1 MSDFHSNEGP
11 RWKNHISPPTSTVS
25 RGERLLN
32 HTFDTWR
39 NEFRGILEDYRREI
53 QTRLSIIEH
62 EIEKKSD
69 KETVDLLMRAVQE
82 DLHRQA
88 GDIKTLSTG
97 LTGKMGVE
105 TMWKVIGLVLT
116 LSGPAGG
123 IVGFVIH
130 FLARG

>member
-1 MSDFHSNEGP
+1 MTKTKDLDGQTTFHNA
-11 RWKNHISPPTSTVS
+11 S
-25 RGERLLN
+25 RLQGERLLT

-39 NEFRGILEDYRREI
+39 NEFRGILEDHRREI
-53 QTRLSIIEH
+53 QTRLTLIEH

-69 KETVDLLMRAVQE
+69 KETVDLLIHSVQE

-88 GDIKTLSTG
+88 EDIKTLATG

-116 LSGPAGG
+116 GHLHLPARSS
-123 IVGFVIH
+123 H
-130 FLARG
+130 LPA

>member
-1 MSDFHSNEGP
+1 MDKPHSTTHLDWEQ
-11 RWKNHISPPTSTVS
+11 
-25 RGERLLN
+25 GERLLT

-39 NEFRGILEDYRREI
+39 NEFRGILEGHRREI
-53 QTRLSIIEH
+53 QTRLTLIEH

-69 KETVDLLMRAVQE
+69 KETVDLLMHSVQE

-88 GDIKTLSTG
+88 EDIKTLATG

-116 LSGPAGG
+116 LSGAVGA

-130 FLARG
+130 FLARR